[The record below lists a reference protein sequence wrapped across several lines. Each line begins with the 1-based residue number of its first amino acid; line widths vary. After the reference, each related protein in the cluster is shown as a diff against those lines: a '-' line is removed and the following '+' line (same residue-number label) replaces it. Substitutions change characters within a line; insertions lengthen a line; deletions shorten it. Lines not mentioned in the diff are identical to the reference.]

1 MHPLF
6 IFACGLAVVLGCIL
20 ILRLHAFLALLLGT
34 LTVALLTPVEA
45 LQAYAAAQGLSDG
58 ATAALLNQSIG
69 SRIADGFGRTAGQ
82 IGIVIAMASVIG
94 ICLLE
99 SGAAER
105 IVVSLLALFGKKRAD
120 LALLGGGFFLAIPVF
135 FDTVF
140 FLMIPIARSL
150 YQNTRKHYLLYVLA
164 IIAGGIMAH
173 SLVPP
178 TPGPLFIADAFG
190 VSIGLMI
197 VGGIITGGLAAC
209 VGYAFARWANR
220 TWPFEPIDIPDKPV
234 KERKLPNLF
243 IAASPI
249 VIPLVL
255 ITAGTWFRAQETANQ
270 VLVFLSD
277 KNIALILGAL
287 ISIGLLR
294 YHQDNEMPMEAIK
307 RAIMSA
313 GVIILITGIGGA
325 FGKILQQT
333 NIAAHLES
341 MISGVEYAILPMA
354 FLLTTLIRTAQGS
367 ATVSMITAA
376 GAFSGFASAAVLGFH
391 PLYLALA
398 IGCGSKPIWWMNDSG
413 FWVVT
418 QMSGL
423 SEKQAL
429 RTLTPISI
437 IMGLVGLVLV
447 MIGAAWIPLA
457 S

>member
-58 ATAALLNQSIG
+58 ATATLLNQSIG

-220 TWPFEPIDIPDKPV
+220 TWPFDPVDMADEPNR
-234 KERKLPNLF
+234 ERKLPNL
-243 IAASPI
+243 IVAASPI

-255 ITAGTWFRAQETANQ
+255 ITAGTWFRTQESANQ

-277 KNIALILGAL
+277 KNIALIIGAL

-294 YHQDNEMPMEAIK
+294 YKQDNEMPMEAIK

-341 MISGVEYAILPMA
+341 MIAGVEYAILPMA

-457 S
+457 

>member
-58 ATAALLNQSIG
+58 ATQALLNQSIG

-105 IVVSLLALFGKKRAD
+105 IVVALLALFGKKRAD

-197 VGGIITGGLAAC
+197 VGGFITGGLAAC

-220 TWPFEPIDIPDKPV
+220 TWPFEPVNMASETDR
-234 KERKLPNLF
+234 ERKLPNL
-243 IAASPI
+243 IVSASPI
-249 VIPLVL
+249 VVPLLL
-255 ITAGTWFRAQETANQ
+255 ITAGTWFRAQEAANE
-270 VLVFLSD
+270 VLLFLSD
-277 KNIALILGAL
+277 KNIALIMGAL

-294 YHQDNEMPMEAIK
+294 YRQDNEMPTEAIK

-341 MISGVEYAILPMA
+341 MISGAEYAILPMA

-429 RTLTPISI
+429 RTLAPISI

-447 MIGAAWIPLA
+447 MIGAAWIPLT
-457 S
+457 

>member
-6 IFACGLAVVLGCIL
+6 IFACGLVVVLGCIL

-45 LQAYAAAQGLSDG
+45 LQAYATAQGLSDG

-105 IVVSLLALFGKKRAD
+105 IVVALLALFGKKRAD

-197 VGGIITGGLAAC
+197 VGGIITGGLAAS
-209 VGYAFARWANR
+209 VGYAFAHWANR
-220 TWPFEPIDIPDKPV
+220 TWPFEPLGMADHPNR
-234 KERKLPNLF
+234 ERKLPNL
-243 IAASPI
+243 IVSASPI
-249 VIPLVL
+249 VIPLLL
-255 ITAGTWFRAQETANQ
+255 ITAGTWFRSQEAANQ

-277 KNIALILGAL
+277 KNIALIIGAL

-294 YHQDNEMPMEAIK
+294 YQQGNEMPMEAIK

-341 MISGVEYAILPMA
+341 MISGAEYAILPMA

-423 SEKQAL
+423 SEKHAL
-429 RTLTPISI
+429 RTLAPISI

-447 MIGAAWIPLA
+447 MIGAAWIPLT
-457 S
+457 